1 MNLRYQIRCD
11 LPNKENSRVAVE
23 FLAKD
28 LKINLFAYDHE
39 DLLENKLD
47 QWINLDPTV
56 ELPAPFEEVVRD
68 SQHEHLLP
76 EHWKTKDAGKVRQ
89 IELNW
94 ATLLVRERLLSVYN
108 QEVEHLESTLAQMDA
123 FDRHHFEACKAF
135 WDKFFAFAKENHLPR
150 SITDEF
156 KARVDV
162 MFDVLKALRKE
173 DKRKLELASVEG
185 KKNVLAKIE
194 EVTAKIEE
202 GKTQRNVLFNELKAI
217 HELWKQEKLTKSDR
231 NELKAT
237 LDGAFDK
244 VKNSRRDEDMARNSK
259 RIDDLN
265 RIVGGVTKALERVQR
280 NAKYHRE
287 ALEKTDQVFQMK
299 LHETKLQMLE
309 GEIAEIAKKK
319 ADIEKTLSKLKKQMA
334 RNEPSPSGK
343 EAPENQGDAQEDT
356 KKPSRESKPADS
368 VSTEESNGEPSKDV
382 ASTNTSV
389 QESSDKS
396 QPAEG

>member
-23 FLAKD
+23 FLAND

-39 DLLENKLD
+39 DSLEDKLD
-47 QWINLDPTV
+47 QWINLDSTV
-56 ELPAPFEEVVRD
+56 ELPTPFEEVVRD

-76 EHWKTKDAGKVRQ
+76 EHWKTRDVGKVRQ

-108 QEVEHLESTLAQMDA
+108 QEVEHLESTLAQMDS
-123 FDRHHFEACKAF
+123 FDRQHFEACKAF
-135 WDKFFAFAKENHLPR
+135 WDKFFAFARENHLPR

-156 KARVDV
+156 KARIDV

-173 DKRKLELASVEG
+173 DKRKLEIASVEG

-194 EVTAKIEE
+194 EATAKIEE
-202 GKTQRNVLFNELKAI
+202 GKTQRNVLFNELKDI

-237 LDGAFDK
+237 LDAAFDK
-244 VKNSRRDEDMARNSK
+244 VKNSRRDEYMARNSK
-259 RIDDLN
+259 RVDDLN
-265 RIVGGVTKALERVQR
+265 RIVGGVARALERLRR
-280 NAKYHRE
+280 NAKYHQE

-299 LHETKLQMLE
+299 LHQTKLGMLE
-309 GEIAEIAKKK
+309 EEIAGIVKKK

-334 RNEPSPSGK
+334 KNEPSPSGK
-343 EAPENQGDAQEDT
+343 ESSENKGEGQDDKT
-356 KKPSRESKPADS
+356 KTKPTES
-368 VSTEESNGEPSKDV
+368 VSTKESTSEPTEDV

-389 QESSDKS
+389 QESSDIS
-396 QPAEG
+396 QPDED

>member
-28 LKINLFAYDHE
+28 LKINLFAYENE
-39 DLLENKLD
+39 DLLEDKLD
-47 QWINLDPTV
+47 QWINLDPAV
-56 ELPAPFEEVVRD
+56 ELPAPFDEVVRD

-76 EHWKTKDAGKVRQ
+76 EHWKTRDVGKVRQ

-123 FDRHHFEACKAF
+123 FDRQHFESCKAF

-173 DKRKLELASVEG
+173 DKRKLEIASVEG

-202 GKTQRNVLFNELKAI
+202 GKTQRNILFNELKAI

-237 LDGAFDK
+237 LDAAFDK

-299 LHETKLQMLE
+299 LHETKLRMLE
-309 GEIAEIAKKK
+309 DEIAEIAKKK

-334 RNEPSPSGK
+334 RNEPSSTVKESSNQSGI
-343 EAPENQGDAQEDT
+343 QEDT
-356 KKPSRESKPADS
+356 KGTNSPET
-368 VSTEESNGEPSKDV
+368 VSAEESTGEPTNDGT
-382 ASTNTSV
+382 ATNTSV

>member
-28 LKINLFAYDHE
+28 LKINLFAYNHE
-39 DLLENKLD
+39 DLLEDKLD
-47 QWINLDPTV
+47 QWINFDPTV
-56 ELPAPFEEVVRD
+56 ELSAPFEEVVRD
-68 SQHEHLLP
+68 SQHQHLLP
-76 EHWKTKDAGKVRQ
+76 EHWKTRDAGKVRQ

-123 FDRHHFEACKAF
+123 FDRQHFEACKAF
-135 WDKFFAFAKENHLPR
+135 WNKFFAFAKENHLPR
-150 SITDEF
+150 SVTDEF

-173 DKRKLELASVEG
+173 DKRKLEIASVEG

-231 NELKAT
+231 IELKAT
-237 LDGAFDK
+237 LDAAFDK

-309 GEIAEIAKKK
+309 EEIAEIAKKK

-334 RNEPSPSGK
+334 RNEPSPSGHK
-343 EAPENQGDAQEDT
+343 AQENQNEGQEDT
-356 KKPSRESKPADS
+356 TKPSQKSKPTES
-368 VSTEESNGEPSKDV
+368 VSTEESNGEPSKGN

>member
-39 DLLENKLD
+39 DLLEDKLD
-47 QWINLDPTV
+47 QWINFDPTV

-76 EHWKTKDAGKVRQ
+76 EHWKTRDAGKVRQ

-94 ATLLVRERLLSVYN
+94 ATLLVRERLLLVYN

-123 FDRHHFEACKAF
+123 FDRQHFEACKAF
-135 WDKFFAFAKENHLPR
+135 WNKFFAFAKENHLPR

-173 DKRKLELASVEG
+173 DKRKLEIASVEG

-217 HELWKQEKLTKSDR
+217 HELWRQEKLTKSDR
-231 NELKAT
+231 IELKAT
-237 LDGAFDK
+237 LDAAFDK
-244 VKNSRRDEDMARNSK
+244 VKNSRRDEDIARNSK

-309 GEIAEIAKKK
+309 DEIAEIAKKK

-334 RNEPSPSGK
+334 RNEPSPSGHK
-343 EAPENQGDAQEDT
+343 ARENQDEGQEDT
-356 KKPSRESKPADS
+356 TKPSQKSKPTES
-368 VSTEESNGEPSKDV
+368 VSTEESNGQPSKGDV
-382 ASTNTSV
+382 STNTSV

>member
-23 FLAKD
+23 FLAND

-39 DLLENKLD
+39 DSLEDKLD
-47 QWINLDPTV
+47 QWINLDSTV
-56 ELPAPFEEVVRD
+56 ELPTPFEEVVRD

-76 EHWKTKDAGKVRQ
+76 EHWKTRDVGKVRQ

-108 QEVEHLESTLAQMDA
+108 QEVEHLESTLAQMDS
-123 FDRHHFEACKAF
+123 FDRQHFEACKAF
-135 WDKFFAFAKENHLPR
+135 WDKFFAFARENHLPR

-156 KARVDV
+156 KARIDV

-173 DKRKLELASVEG
+173 DKRKLEIASVEG

-194 EVTAKIEE
+194 EAIAKIEE
-202 GKTQRNVLFNELKAI
+202 GKTQRNALFNELKDI

-237 LDGAFDK
+237 LDAAFDK
-244 VKNSRRDEDMARNSK
+244 VKNSRRDEYMARNSK

-265 RIVGGVTKALERVQR
+265 RIVGGVARALERLQR
-280 NAKYHRE
+280 NAKYHQE

-299 LHETKLQMLE
+299 LHQTKLGMLE
-309 GEIAEIAKKK
+309 EEIAGIVKKK

-334 RNEPSPSGK
+334 KNEPSPSSK
-343 EAPENQGDAQEDT
+343 ESSENKGEGQDDKT
-356 KKPSRESKPADS
+356 KTKPTES
-368 VSTEESNGEPSKDV
+368 VSTKESNSEPTEDV

-389 QESSDKS
+389 QESSDIS
-396 QPAEG
+396 QPDED

>member
-1 MNLRYQIRCD
+1 MNLRYQIQCD

-39 DLLENKLD
+39 DLLEDKLD
-47 QWINLDPTV
+47 QWINLDPTA
-56 ELPAPFEEVVRD
+56 ELPAPFEEVIRD
-68 SQHEHLLP
+68 SQDEHLLP
-76 EHWKTKDAGKVRQ
+76 EHWKTRDIGKVRQ

-108 QEVEHLESTLAQMDA
+108 QEVEHLESTLAQMGS
-123 FDRHHFEACKAF
+123 FDRKHFESCKAF

-173 DKRKLELASVEG
+173 DKRKLEIASVDG
-185 KKNVLAKIE
+185 KKIVLAKIE
-194 EVTAKIEE
+194 EITSKIEE

-237 LDGAFDK
+237 LDAAFDK

-280 NAKYHRE
+280 NAKYHRG
-287 ALEKTDQVFQMK
+287 AMEKTDQVFQLK

-309 GEIAEIAKKK
+309 VEIAEIAKKK

-343 EAPENQGDAQEDT
+343 VAPKNKGEGQDDT
-356 KKPSRESKPADS
+356 KKPLKETKPNES
-368 VSTEESNGEPSKDV
+368 VSTEVSNGELNKDA

-389 QESSDKS
+389 QESSDIL
-396 QPAEG
+396 QPDED

>member
-23 FLAKD
+23 FLAND

-39 DLLENKLD
+39 DSLEDKLD
-47 QWINLDPTV
+47 QWINLDSTV
-56 ELPAPFEEVVRD
+56 ELPTPFEEVVRD

-76 EHWKTKDAGKVRQ
+76 EHWKTRDVGKVRQ

-108 QEVEHLESTLAQMDA
+108 QEVEHLESTLAQMDS
-123 FDRHHFEACKAF
+123 FDRQHFEACKAF
-135 WDKFFAFAKENHLPR
+135 WDKFFAFARENHLPR

-156 KARVDV
+156 KARIDV

-173 DKRKLELASVEG
+173 DKRKLEIASVEG

-194 EVTAKIEE
+194 EATAKIEE
-202 GKTQRNVLFNELKAI
+202 GKTQRNVLFNELKDI

-237 LDGAFDK
+237 LDAAFDK
-244 VKNSRRDEDMARNSK
+244 VKNSRRDEYMARNSK

-265 RIVGGVTKALERVQR
+265 RIVGGVARALERLRR
-280 NAKYHRE
+280 NAKYHQE

-299 LHETKLQMLE
+299 LHQTKLGMLE
-309 GEIAEIAKKK
+309 EEIAGIVKKK

-334 RNEPSPSGK
+334 KNEPSPSGK
-343 EAPENQGDAQEDT
+343 ESSENKGEGQDDKT
-356 KKPSRESKPADS
+356 KTKPTES
-368 VSTEESNGEPSKDV
+368 VSTKESTSEPTEDV

-389 QESSDKS
+389 QESSDIS
-396 QPAEG
+396 QPDED

>member
-28 LKINLFAYDHE
+28 LKINLFAYENE
-39 DLLENKLD
+39 DLLEDKLD
-47 QWINLDPTV
+47 QWINLDPAV
-56 ELPAPFEEVVRD
+56 ELPAPFDEVVRD

-76 EHWKTKDAGKVRQ
+76 EHWKTRDVGKVRQ

-123 FDRHHFEACKAF
+123 FDRQHFESCKAF

-173 DKRKLELASVEG
+173 DKRKLEIASVEG

-202 GKTQRNVLFNELKAI
+202 GKTQRNILFNELKAI

-237 LDGAFDK
+237 LDAAFDK

-299 LHETKLQMLE
+299 LHETKLRMLE
-309 GEIAEIAKKK
+309 DEIAEIAKKK

-334 RNEPSPSGK
+334 RNEPSSTVKESSG
-343 EAPENQGDAQEDT
+343 QGGVQEDT
-356 KKPSRESKPADS
+356 KGTNSPET
-368 VSTEESNGEPSKDV
+368 VSAEESTGEPTNDGT
-382 ASTNTSV
+382 ATNTSV

>member
-23 FLAKD
+23 FLAND

-39 DLLENKLD
+39 DSLEDKLD
-47 QWINLDPTV
+47 QWINLDSTV
-56 ELPAPFEEVVRD
+56 ELPTPFEEVVRD

-76 EHWKTKDAGKVRQ
+76 EHWKTRDVGKVRQ

-108 QEVEHLESTLAQMDA
+108 QEVEHLESTLAQMDS
-123 FDRHHFEACKAF
+123 FDRQHFEACKAF
-135 WDKFFAFAKENHLPR
+135 WDKFFAFARENHLPR

-156 KARVDV
+156 KARIDV

-173 DKRKLELASVEG
+173 DKRKLEIASVEG

-194 EVTAKIEE
+194 EAIAKIEE
-202 GKTQRNVLFNELKAI
+202 GKTQRNVLFNELKDI

-237 LDGAFDK
+237 LDAAFDK
-244 VKNSRRDEDMARNSK
+244 VKNSRRDEYMARNSK

-265 RIVGGVTKALERVQR
+265 RIVGGVARALERLQR
-280 NAKYHRE
+280 NAKYHQE

-299 LHETKLQMLE
+299 LHQTKLGMLE
-309 GEIAEIAKKK
+309 EEIAGIVKKK

-334 RNEPSPSGK
+334 KNEPSPSGK
-343 EAPENQGDAQEDT
+343 ESSENKGEGQDDKT
-356 KKPSRESKPADS
+356 KTKPTES
-368 VSTEESNGEPSKDV
+368 VSTKESNSEPTEDV

-389 QESSDKS
+389 QESSDIS
-396 QPAEG
+396 QPDED

>member
-28 LKINLFAYDHE
+28 LKINLFAYDYE
-39 DLLENKLD
+39 DLLEDKLD

-56 ELPAPFEEVVRD
+56 ELPVPFEEVVRD
-68 SQHEHLLP
+68 SKHEHLLP
-76 EHWKTKDAGKVRQ
+76 EHWKTRDAGKVRQ

-94 ATLLVRERLLSVYN
+94 ATLLVRERLLSVYT

-123 FDRHHFEACKAF
+123 FDRQHFEACKAF

-173 DKRKLELASVEG
+173 DKRKLEIASVEG

-237 LDGAFDK
+237 LDAAFDK

-299 LHETKLQMLE
+299 LHETKLRMLE
-309 GEIAEIAKKK
+309 EEIAEIAKKK

-343 EAPENQGDAQEDT
+343 EAPKNNGEEQEDT
-356 KKPSRESKPADS
+356 KKPSKESKPAES
-368 VSTEESNGEPSKDV
+368 VPAEESTGESSQDV
-382 ASTNTSV
+382 APTNTSV

-396 QPAEG
+396 QPAED

>member
-23 FLAKD
+23 FLAND

-39 DLLENKLD
+39 DSLEDKLD
-47 QWINLDPTV
+47 QWINLDSTV
-56 ELPAPFEEVVRD
+56 ELPTPFEEVVRD

-76 EHWKTKDAGKVRQ
+76 EHWKTRDVGKVRQ

-108 QEVEHLESTLAQMDA
+108 QEVEHLESTLAQMDS
-123 FDRHHFEACKAF
+123 FDRQHFEACKAF
-135 WDKFFAFAKENHLPR
+135 WDKFFAFARENHLPR

-156 KARVDV
+156 KARIDV

-173 DKRKLELASVEG
+173 DKRKLEIASVEG

-194 EVTAKIEE
+194 EAIAKIEE
-202 GKTQRNVLFNELKAI
+202 GKTQRNVLFNELKDI

-237 LDGAFDK
+237 LDAAFDK
-244 VKNSRRDEDMARNSK
+244 VKNSRRDEYMARNSK

-265 RIVGGVTKALERVQR
+265 RIVGGVARALERLQR
-280 NAKYHRE
+280 NAKYHQE

-299 LHETKLQMLE
+299 LHQTKLGMLE
-309 GEIAEIAKKK
+309 EEIAGIVKKK

-334 RNEPSPSGK
+334 KNEPSPSSK
-343 EAPENQGDAQEDT
+343 ESSENKGEGQDDKT
-356 KKPSRESKPADS
+356 KTKPTES
-368 VSTEESNGEPSKDV
+368 VSTKESNSEPTEDV

-389 QESSDKS
+389 QESSDIS
-396 QPAEG
+396 QPDED

>member
-23 FLAKD
+23 FLAND

-39 DLLENKLD
+39 DSLEDKLD
-47 QWINLDPTV
+47 QWINLDSTV
-56 ELPAPFEEVVRD
+56 ELPTPFEEVVRD

-76 EHWKTKDAGKVRQ
+76 EHWKTRDVGKVRQ

-108 QEVEHLESTLAQMDA
+108 QEVEHLESTLAQMDS
-123 FDRHHFEACKAF
+123 FDRQHFEACKAF
-135 WDKFFAFAKENHLPR
+135 WDKFFAFARENHLPR

-156 KARVDV
+156 KARIDV

-173 DKRKLELASVEG
+173 DKRKLEIASVEG

-194 EVTAKIEE
+194 EATAKIEE
-202 GKTQRNVLFNELKAI
+202 GKTQRNVLFNELKDI

-237 LDGAFDK
+237 LDAAFDK
-244 VKNSRRDEDMARNSK
+244 VKNSRRDEYMARNSK

-265 RIVGGVTKALERVQR
+265 RIVGGVARALERLQR
-280 NAKYHRE
+280 NAKYHQE

-299 LHETKLQMLE
+299 LHQTKLGMLE
-309 GEIAEIAKKK
+309 EEIAGIVKKK

-334 RNEPSPSGK
+334 KNEPPPSGK
-343 EAPENQGDAQEDT
+343 GSSENKGEGQDDKT
-356 KKPSRESKPADS
+356 KTKPTES
-368 VSTEESNGEPSKDV
+368 VSTKESTSEPTEDV

-389 QESSDKS
+389 QESSDIS
-396 QPAEG
+396 QPDED

>member
-23 FLAKD
+23 FLAND

-39 DLLENKLD
+39 DSLEDKLD
-47 QWINLDPTV
+47 QWINLDSTV
-56 ELPAPFEEVVRD
+56 ELPSPFEEVVRD

-76 EHWKTKDAGKVRQ
+76 EHWKTRDVGKVRQ

-108 QEVEHLESTLAQMDA
+108 QEMEHLESTLAQMDS
-123 FDRHHFEACKAF
+123 FDRQHFEACKAF
-135 WDKFFAFAKENHLPR
+135 WDKFFAFARENHLPR

-156 KARVDV
+156 KARIDV

-173 DKRKLELASVEG
+173 DKRKLEIASVEG

-194 EVTAKIEE
+194 EAIAKIEE
-202 GKTQRNVLFNELKAI
+202 GKTQRNVLFNELKDI

-237 LDGAFDK
+237 LDAAFDK
-244 VKNSRRDEDMARNSK
+244 VKNSRRDEYMARNSK

-265 RIVGGVTKALERVQR
+265 RIVGGVARALERLQR
-280 NAKYHRE
+280 NAKYHQE

-299 LHETKLQMLE
+299 LHQTKLGMLE
-309 GEIAEIAKKK
+309 EEIAGIVKKK

-334 RNEPSPSGK
+334 KNEPSPSSK
-343 EAPENQGDAQEDT
+343 ESSENKGEGQDDKT
-356 KKPSRESKPADS
+356 KTKPTES
-368 VSTEESNGEPSKDV
+368 VSTKESNSEPTQDV

-389 QESSDKS
+389 QESSDIS
-396 QPAEG
+396 QPDED

>member
-39 DLLENKLD
+39 DLLEDKLD

-76 EHWKTKDAGKVRQ
+76 EHWKTRDAGKVRQ

-123 FDRHHFEACKAF
+123 FDRQHFEACKAF

-173 DKRKLELASVEG
+173 DKRKLEIASVEG

-237 LDGAFDK
+237 LDAAFDK

-265 RIVGGVTKALERVQR
+265 RIVEELQ
-280 NAKYHRE
+280 
-287 ALEKTDQVFQMK
+287 K
-299 LHETKLQMLE
+299 L
-309 GEIAEIAKKK
+309 
-319 ADIEKTLSKLKKQMA
+319 LSVYNVMQSITVK
-334 RNEPSPSGK
+334 PW
-343 EAPENQGDAQEDT
+343 
-356 KKPSRESKPADS
+356 KKPIKFF
-368 VSTEESNGEPSKDV
+368 K
-382 ASTNTSV
+382 
-389 QESSDKS
+389 
-396 QPAEG
+396 